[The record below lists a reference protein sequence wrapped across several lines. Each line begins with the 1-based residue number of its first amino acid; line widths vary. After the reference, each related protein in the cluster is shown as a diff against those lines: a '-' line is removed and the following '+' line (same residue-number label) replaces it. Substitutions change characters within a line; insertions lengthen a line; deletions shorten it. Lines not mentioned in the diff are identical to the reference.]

1 MRIQAAVLYGTG
13 EPLRVEELS
22 LGEPQA
28 GEVLVRLAAS
38 GVCHSDY
45 HTVTGQVPL
54 PLPIVLGHEGAG
66 VVEAVGPNVTSVHPG
81 DHVILSW
88 VAACGRCRLCLE
100 GHSNIC
106 ATAMAGDDS
115 LMMDGTTRLSARGQ
129 PIHHKAR
136 LATFADH
143 AVVPEAA
150 TIQIRRDAPLDL
162 AALVGCGV
170 MTGVGAAIRTAK
182 VAVGSTCVVI
192 GCGGVGLNVI
202 QGCALAGAKRIIG
215 VDTHA
220 AKEELARIFGAT
232 DFVDAAT
239 VNAVDAV
246 RSLTDGGCDYAFEVV
261 GAARTTEQA
270 LEMTRPS
277 GTAVVVGVPAQN
289 ARASIDINFLM
300 DGRTLTGTV
309 YGSAN
314 LRVDIPM
321 MVDLYMAGRLKLAEL
336 VTARR
341 PLAEINEAFRDLVE
355 GDGAR
360 TIILF

>member
-1 MRIQAAVLYGTG
+1 M
-13 EPLRVEELS
+13 
-22 LGEPQA
+22 
-28 GEVLVRLAAS
+28 
-38 GVCHSDY
+38 
-45 HTVTGQVPL
+45 
-54 PLPIVLGHEGAG
+54 
-66 VVEAVGPNVTSVHPG
+66 
-81 DHVILSW
+81 
-88 VAACGRCRLCLE
+88 
-100 GHSNIC
+100 
-106 ATAMAGDDS
+106 
-115 LMMDGTTRLSARGQ
+115 
-129 PIHHKAR
+129 
-136 LATFADH
+136 
-143 AVVPEAA
+143 PEAA

-182 VAVGSTCVVI
+182 VAVGSTCAVI
-192 GCGGVGLNVI
+192 GSGGVGLNVI

-220 AKEELARIFGAT
+220 AKEKLARVFGAT
-232 DFVDAAT
+232 DFVDAST

-261 GAARTTEQA
+261 GGARTSEQA

-277 GTAVVVGVPAQN
+277 GIAVVVGVPAQN

-300 DGRTLTGTV
+300 DERTLTGTV

-314 LRVDIPM
+314 IRVDIPL
-321 MVDLYMAGRLKLAEL
+321 MVDLCMAGRVKLAEL

-341 PLAEINEAFRDLVE
+341 PLAEINEAFWDLVE